1 MQSAEADEF
10 GMREP
15 RNGAENALLW
25 TVFQFGL
32 ETDHIVERAELVVLA
47 KLHDGVGFC
56 QRIMRVGE
64 PYRLHWPVTQRLAA
78 ALGHDLDRQAA
89 VEIGGVG
96 FPFLEV
102 GLLTRDQG
110 VHESIV
116 LLLGQRTIDV
126 VGARATRAKLVVAR
140 LKPRHRHVDRIL
152 VDDRGNRIEFGE
164 RVSAMRFRHSG
175 GAHFVQDHMHACIGE
190 LPGGLRTGEA
200 GADNM
205 HGVGSC
211 LDTCHGETGSAF
223 SAAVECAEVKNDN
236 ARTRRALSVR
246 HVG

>member
-1 MQSAEADEF
+1 MDERRKQPEIDIHGLERAAALFDGFDMTAGDVAEQRSQRSGCRRRRQRLSARIGGGIEAGDQANTGGFHITFAARHLPCKAEPRLCAQPQLRVQKFWRIQESIAVQSAEADEF

-47 KLHDGVGFC
+47 KLYDGVGFC

-89 VEIGGVG
+89 VEIGRVG
-96 FPFLEV
+96 FPLLEV

-110 VHESIV
+110 VDE
-116 LLLGQRTIDV
+116 
-126 VGARATRAKLVVAR
+126 
-140 LKPRHRHVDRIL
+140 
-152 VDDRGNRIEFGE
+152 
-164 RVSAMRFRHSG
+164 
-175 GAHFVQDHMHACIGE
+175 
-190 LPGGLRTGEA
+190 
-200 GADNM
+200 
-205 HGVGSC
+205 
-211 LDTCHGETGSAF
+211 
-223 SAAVECAEVKNDN
+223 
-236 ARTRRALSVR
+236 
-246 HVG
+246 